1 MLGLLLIIM
10 IVYII
15 YILNKWNEKA
25 EKKLRE
31 LERKTFQKMN
41 YYELIDYVEMLN
53 ESKTPKLDKYINE
66 RKKHYEKININEEK
80 KYLKKI
86 KDGCQLTLEK
96 FVQKKLYNVIE
107 IVNKLN
113 KNGLHPELINV
124 GNKALIESCETFKGN
139 NNFDIYSKKI
149 ITEHILEE
157 LKYNNY
163 EYRHKYQE
171 KTFKHKARICLTC
184 QTRRY

>member
-41 YYELIDYVEMLN
+41 YRDYELIDYVLN

-66 RKKHYEKININEEK
+66 IKKHYEKININEEK

-184 QTRRY
+184 QTRRN